1 MLFVTIS
8 TVTLILFLTVAQN
21 RMIDTGI
28 LLLLA
33 APTLIGLLTLDV
45 IHILL
50 ETCMNIIEFLETSA
64 KTYLEY
70 IGTSIGV
77 DFNVHQDQETED
89 QETEDQETED
99 QETEDQETEDQETE
113 DQETED
119 QEPCPKRIKL
129 SPAMEPS
136 IQKYNTSF
144 YE

>member
-89 QETEDQETED
+89 QETEDQE
-99 QETEDQETEDQETE
+99 
-113 DQETED
+113 
-119 QEPCPKRIKL
+119 PCPKRIKL

>member
-1 MLFVTIS
+1 MLFITIS

-21 RMIDTGI
+21 RMIDIGI

-33 APTLIGLLTLDV
+33 APTLIVLLTLDV

-77 DFNVHQDQETED
+77 DFNVYQEED
-89 QETEDQETED
+89 QE
-99 QETEDQETEDQETE
+99 
-113 DQETED
+113 ED

-136 IQKYNTSF
+136 IQKYNASF